1 MAGITLTYFYK
12 KHLMLFCVKLLLDR
26 LFSFPYAHINMYKQ
40 VDIYSERVSVHYLS
54 FVSRD
59 YFNCASHIPLPISS
73 NKFIYIFLWNKPKR
87 DWKTHLSK
95 HMENAPHTY
104 KALNVTDFENLVWDQ
119 GLYSLQDKPQIKIFW
134 VKPNWKPHL

>member
-104 KALNVTDFENLVWDQ
+104 KALNVFNLASPKKSWSEVCPEVNKDLDLRPDFQNR
-119 GLYSLQDKPQIKIFW
+119 
-134 VKPNWKPHL
+134 